1 MPKLRQFA
9 NSVLYVV
16 GILSKV
22 HQSFPQHV
30 RNESIKML
38 EFMYNVFRYV
48 SCVAAFLCNTILVYY
63 VQYRILCRVT
73 SFALKIQ
80 KKGCY
85 SYYGK

>member
-16 GILSKV
+16 GILSKGASV
-22 HQSFPQHV
+22 ISTTCKK
-30 RNESIKML
+30 RKYLL
-38 EFMYNVFRYV
+38 EHMYNVFRYV

-63 VQYRILCRVT
+63 VQYCILCRVT

-80 KKGCY
+80 NKGMLFIPW
-85 SYYGK
+85 